1 MVPFNVLVCAS
12 QPATWLELDG
22 LKFSIHC
29 SDTYVFLVFHVSVF
43 GVHTEDPIFFGK
55 WSSGKSHPGCIWLKI
70 HEFMVKISRNQLKL
84 TSITEHFDH
93 CLESYFIDIW
103 CQQPLLYLGGPQF
116 YLGGPWNS
124 REKKRENYTRCSG
137 LASGTR
143 LTRVKQMMPKNNEF
157 LHVETHFRVKSFVFW
172 YQSYWKNK
180 NKKSYDIEVWIETQ
194 GNNEKFILTSPAP
207 DPKNWSPRFDDPK
220 TRGPR
225 NTRVW
230 KQPHWKANVQPN

>member
-1 MVPFNVLVCAS
+1 MFSWYSTSQFLGSTLKIPFF
-12 QPATWLELDG
+12 LENGQVENHTLAAYG
-22 LKFSIHC
+22 LRFMNLWSKYVETNWNWHQLLSILTIVWKAISLIFDVNSPC
-29 SDTYVFLVFHVSVF
+29 FIL
-43 GVHTEDPIFFGK
+43 EDPNFILEDREI
-55 WSSGKSHPGCIWLKI
+55 P
-70 HEFMVKISRNQLKL
+70 VK
-84 TSITEHFDH
+84 
-93 CLESYFIDIW
+93 
-103 CQQPLLYLGGPQF
+103 
-116 YLGGPWNS
+116 
-124 REKKRENYTRCSG
+124 KKRENYTRCSG

-180 NKKSYDIEVWIETQ
+180 NKKTYDIEVWIETQ